1 MTIELKK
8 LIGSGNFKELCKF
21 LFLKIKIIGLIKPVV
36 GKCFEDQ
43 DVNSLTLRYIGKKG
57 PSRHRRPVYVFIIH
71 RNGTKL
77 ISKFKRTSNLVLVH
91 RKWFQ
96 FLFKP
101 FSQVKVVSSSG

>member
-43 DVNSLTLRYIGKKG
+43 DVNSLT
-57 PSRHRRPVYVFIIH
+57 
-71 RNGTKL
+71 
-77 ISKFKRTSNLVLVH
+77 
-91 RKWFQ
+91 
-96 FLFKP
+96 
-101 FSQVKVVSSSG
+101 